1 MCSWNLSCGPL
12 NKITAEIT
20 GRDIRTLRELILHDP
35 CLISSVAICT
45 DQREVKLKKIGPH
58 GTERLEVQVAII
70 PQWKSDGRDRGPA
83 GDHDSAGES
92 SCRKLL
98 LKWT

>member
-1 MCSWNLSCGPL
+1 M

-20 GRDIRTLRELILHDP
+20 ESDIRTLRELILHDP

-58 GTERLEVQVAII
+58 GTKRLEVQVAII
-70 PQWKSDGRDRGPA
+70 PQRQSDVWDQGGRPGTVTAQGKVPVGNAFLNGLRRG
-83 GDHDSAGES
+83 D
-92 SCRKLL
+92 
-98 LKWT
+98 